1 MPTVDVN
8 VPRVNQAVTTLLTA
22 IAFITSSPG
31 WVAAAFVILVLSRV
45 GGPRLAPITQL
56 YVRFIRPRL
65 QPGGPSEF
73 EDARPPA
80 FAQLLGTI
88 FLGLALVGLH
98 GGIPVVGWTL
108 TLLVTALA
116 GLATTTR
123 ICVGCIMYERFIM
136 EPVT

>member
-88 FLGLALVGLH
+88 FLGLALVGLY
-98 GGIPVVGWTL
+98 GGIPVVGWAL
-108 TLLVTALA
+108 TLVVTALA
-116 GLATTTR
+116 GLAATTR
-123 ICVGCIMYERFIM
+123 ICVGCIVYQRFIM

>member
-1 MPTVDVN
+1 LPTVDVN

>member
-1 MPTVDVN
+1 LPTVDVN

-88 FLGLALVGLH
+88 FLGLALVGLY
-98 GGIPVVGWTL
+98 GGIPVVGWAL
-108 TLLVTALA
+108 TLVVTALA
-116 GLATTTR
+116 GLAATTR
-123 ICVGCIMYERFIM
+123 ICVGCIVYQRFIM